1 MLARRPGVVGG
12 HRDPLF
18 VTGEAR
24 EFTDQHIAA
33 LAAGTAAAVR
43 VSGLLTPGA
52 CASAVQALDRLPTG
66 GYDPARV
73 PTRIARFGPALNDY
87 RRPTGGLNTSAYW
100 RAAEAA
106 RLAWTEAGLR
116 PDPIT
121 IALARL
127 GTAWGTAIAP
137 ATIGGRPV
145 FGGTLREIN
154 DGALIH
160 FDEVVREFPDGIFD
174 QQVIAHGDALLFNPA
189 NLHAVAPNR
198 GRRIAFALFLG
209 LTTTGNLIAW
219 S

>member
-1 MLARRPGVVGG
+1 MRPG
-12 HRDPLF
+12 PL
-18 VTGEAR
+18 
-24 EFTDQHIAA
+24 
-33 LAAGTAAAVR
+33 
-43 VSGLLTPGA
+43 P
-52 CASAVQALDRLPTG
+52 
-66 GYDPARV
+66 
-73 PTRIARFGPALNDY
+73 RFGPALNDY
-87 RRPTGGLNTSAYW
+87 RRPAGGLNASAYW

-106 RLAWTEAGLR
+106 RLTWTEAGLR

-174 QQVIAHGDALLFNPA
+174 QQVIAQLAFNLWVAGPSTGGETTIWRRRWQPADDAYRDAYGYAPAVVERCQHITVLPQAGDALLFNPA

-198 GRRIAFALFLG
+198 GRRIAFAFFLG